1 MADLGNT
8 TFLENTLCSDFQKL
22 SFLRPI
28 TDFELH
34 NNKPNTKA
42 ENSTE
47 IVKIMS
53 FLKYIFSIIFYGPSK

>member
-1 MADLGNT
+1 MADLGKCT

-22 SFLRPI
+22 SLLRPI
-28 TDFELH
+28 TDLELH

-47 IVKIMS
+47 IS
-53 FLKYIFSIIFYGPSK
+53 SR